1 MKKILLMAALA
12 AVPLPAMATGLVA
25 GATEFTQFANNLLL
39 GYQYETQLE
48 QYVTQYKHLEAQ
60 LTDMKLNPSSAMGSE
75 VTTLVGKVGGMM
87 SAGQAIGGTF
97 ARIDGNI
104 AKKYGSEAAGNY
116 SEKFASWTKGNQDSL
131 GAAMRAA
138 GLHRDGYAND
148 TAALNALYA
157 KTQSSQGSVAA
168 MQTMS
173 EMLAMQIQQ
182 TQKLQDLVA
191 TQNVATSD
199 YMATQNAK
207 QQAAEAANAQLT
219 IPDKPMPKMTGK
231 NKY

>member
-1 MKKILLMAALA
+1 MKKLLFVIALA
-12 AVPLPAMATGLVA
+12 APLPAMATGLVA

-48 QYVTQYKHLEAQ
+48 QYITQYKHLEAQ
-60 LTDMKLNPSSAMGSE
+60 LTDMKLNPSSALGSE
-75 VTTLVGKVGGMM
+75 VTTVIGKVGGMM

-104 AKKYGSEAAGNY
+104 AKKYGDETAGNY

-168 MQTMS
+168 IQTLS
-173 EMLAMQIQQ
+173 EIAAMQVQQ

-199 YMATQNAK
+199 FMATQNAK
-207 QQAAEAANAQLT
+207 QQAAEAANAQIT
-219 IPDKPMPKMTGK
+219 IPDKPISKKTG
-231 NKY
+231 NGKY

>member
-1 MKKILLMAALA
+1 MKKLILVMALA
-12 AVPLPAMATGLVA
+12 APLPAMATGLVA
-25 GATEFTQFANNLLL
+25 GATEFTQIANNIQL

-48 QYVTQYKHLEAQ
+48 QYVTQYKQLEAQ
-60 LTDMKLNPSSAMGSE
+60 LTNMKLNSSSVMGSE

-97 ARIDGNI
+97 ARIDENI
-104 AKKYGSEAAGNY
+104 AKKYGSELAGSY
-116 SEKFASWTKGNQDSL
+116 SEKFKNWTAGNQDSL
-131 GAAMRAA
+131 SASMRAA
-138 GLHRDGYAND
+138 GMHRDGYAND

-157 KTQSSQGSVAA
+157 KTQSSQGTVAA
-168 MQTMS
+168 IQTMS

-182 TQKLQDLVA
+182 MQKLQDLVA

-199 YMATQNAK
+199 FMATQNAK
-207 QQAAEAANAQLT
+207 QQAAEAANAQIT
-219 IPDKPMPKMTGK
+219 IPDKPIPKMTGK